1 MPVARSGEKL
11 VWANGV
17 ELCLETFGA
26 PADPAVLLM
35 AGSTS
40 SMDWWENGL
49 CARIAAGL
57 RFVIRY
63 DQRDT
68 GRSVTYPAGRPGYAG
83 ADLVADAA
91 GVLDAYGIAA
101 THVVGVSAG
110 GALAQVLAVDDPGRV
125 LSLVL
130 ISTSFVGDD
139 RAPLPGPTEELT
151 RFWGT
156 PMPDSADRDAAL
168 DHLVAYQ
175 RLLTGG
181 RRPFDDA
188 FARDLVRRDMERAR
202 SYPSAGNHELI
213 EGAAPREPVSAISAP
228 TLVVHGTADPLFPVE
243 HGEALATAI
252 PGARLLLL
260 DGAGHGVEPAD
271 FETIAA
277 AIAEHTA
284 DL

>member
-1 MPVARSGEKL
+1 MAERIVT
-11 VWANGV
+11 ANGV
-17 ELCLETFGA
+17 EICTEPFGD
-26 PADPAVLLM
+26 PADPAVLLV
-35 AGSTS
+35 
-40 SMDWWENGL
+40 
-49 CARIAAGL
+49 AGL
-57 RFVIRY
+57 GGSMLWWDEMFCATLAARGRFVIRY

-68 GRSVTYPAGRPGYAG
+68 GRSVAYPAGRPGYTG

-101 THVVGVSAG
+101 AHVVGVSAG
-110 GALAQVLAVDDPGRV
+110 GALAQVLAIDHPDRV

-130 ISTSFVGDD
+130 ISTSFVVGDD
-139 RAPLPGPTEELT
+139 RASLPGPTEELVQ
-151 RFWGT
+151 FWGT
-156 PMPDSADRDAAL
+156 PAPDAADRDAAL
-168 DHLVAYQ
+168 DHLVVYQ

-181 RRPFDDA
+181 RRPFDEA

-213 EGAAPREPVSAISAP
+213 EGAVSRAPVSAISAP
-228 TLVVHGTADPLFPVE
+228 TLVVHGSADPLFPVE
-243 HGEALATAI
+243 HGQALAAMI

-271 FETIAA
+271 RETLAA

-284 DL
+284 RV

>member
-1 MPVARSGEKL
+1 MAERIVT
-11 VWANGV
+11 ANGV
-17 ELCLETFGA
+17 EICTEPFGD
-26 PADPAVLLM
+26 PADAAVLLV
-35 AGSTS
+35 
-40 SMDWWENGL
+40 
-49 CARIAAGL
+49 AGL
-57 RFVIRY
+57 GGSMLWWDEMFCATLAARGRFVIRY

-68 GRSVTYPAGRPGYAG
+68 GRSVTYPAGRPGYSG

-91 GVLDAYGIAA
+91 GVLDAFGIAA
-101 THVVGVSAG
+101 AHVVGVSAG
-110 GALAQVLAVDDPGRV
+110 GALAQVLAIDDPGRV

-130 ISTSFVGDD
+130 ISTSFVAGDD

-151 RFWGT
+151 RFWGA
-156 PMPDSADRDAAL
+156 PAPDSADRDAAL
-168 DHLVAYQ
+168 GHLVAYQ

-181 RRPFDDA
+181 RRPFDEE

-202 SYPSAGNHELI
+202 SSPSAGNHELI
-213 EGAAPREPVSAISAP
+213 EGAAPRRPVSAISAP

-243 HGEALATAI
+243 HGEALAAAI

-271 FETIAA
+271 FETVAA

-284 DL
+284 RI

>member
-1 MPVARSGEKL
+1 
-11 VWANGV
+11 
-17 ELCLETFGA
+17 
-26 PADPAVLLM
+26 VLLV
-35 AGSTS
+35 
-40 SMDWWENGL
+40 
-49 CARIAAGL
+49 AGL
-57 RFVIRY
+57 GGSMLWWDEMFCATLAARGRFVIRY

-68 GRSVTYPAGRPGYAG
+68 GRSVTYPAGRPGYSG

-91 GVLDAYGIAA
+91 GVLDAFGIAA
-101 THVVGVSAG
+101 AHVVGVSAG

-202 SYPSAGNHELI
+202 SHPSAGNHELI

>member
-1 MPVARSGEKL
+1 MAERIVT
-11 VWANGV
+11 ANGV
-17 ELCLETFGA
+17 EICTEPFGD
-26 PADPAVLLM
+26 PADAAVLLV
-35 AGSTS
+35 
-40 SMDWWENGL
+40 
-49 CARIAAGL
+49 AGL
-57 RFVIRY
+57 GGSMLWWDEMFCATLAARGRFVIRY

-202 SYPSAGNHELI
+202 SHPSAGNHELI

-243 HGEALATAI
+243 HGEALAAAI

>member
-1 MPVARSGEKL
+1 MAERIVT
-11 VWANGV
+11 ANGV
-17 ELCLETFGA
+17 EICTEPFGD
-26 PADPAVLLM
+26 PADAAVLLV
-35 AGSTS
+35 
-40 SMDWWENGL
+40 
-49 CARIAAGL
+49 AGL
-57 RFVIRY
+57 GGSMLWWDEMFCATLAARGRFVIRY

-68 GRSVTYPAGRPGYAG
+68 GRSVTYPAGRPGYSG

-91 GVLDAYGIAA
+91 GVLDAYGIRAA
-101 THVVGVSAG
+101 HVVGVSAG

-130 ISTSFVGDD
+130 ISTSFVVGDD

-202 SYPSAGNHELI
+202 SHPSAGNHELI

-271 FETIAA
+271 REMLAA
-277 AIAEHTA
+277 ATA
-284 DL
+284 DHTGQT